1 MLVPILPVVISSSA
15 PLTSSYCFLM
25 RCYIHQLS
33 YIEAGPILLLPFQ
46 LHGIYCLALFQV
58 STNYLKPSTISPV
71 LEAFLIDFVQLILF
85 FTWLTDFIMIYT
97 AVLCLTTFF
106 FLLLVPSASLKRVG
120 DIPIDSHK
128 HVPVHLWRMS
138 NLRLFTN

>member
-1 MLVPILPVVISSSA
+1 MLFPILPVVVSSSA
-15 PLTSSYCFLM
+15 PITSSYCFLM

-58 STNYLKPSTISPV
+58 NTNYPKPSTISPV
-71 LEAFLIDFVQLILF
+71 LEAFLIDFVQLILL

-106 FLLLVPSASLKRVG
+106 FFYWY
-120 DIPIDSHK
+120 
-128 HVPVHLWRMS
+128 HLP
-138 NLRLFTN
+138 L